1 MEVLVAPSL
10 LAADFAD
17 LLGEMD
23 MINRSDADWLHL
35 DVMDGVFV
43 PNISFGFPVMQAVA
57 RLCHKPLDVHLMLT
71 HPDRFVKRF
80 VDAGANS
87 ISIHI
92 EASCDVNATLTAIRT
107 RGLLAGLVLKPATQ
121 ANALR
126 PYLGNFD
133 YVLCMTVEPGYGG
146 QTFMADM
153 LPKIRQI
160 RQMSDAAAEPF
171 PIMVDGGI
179 GNETAAQCAAA
190 GATQFVAGSS
200 LYSAPDMAAAI
211 TAMRAATEAA
221 RTSGIP
227 VQP

>member
-1 MEVLVAPSL
+1 MFS
-10 LAADFAD
+10 ADFGRLAD
-17 LLGEMD
+17 GARLAE
-23 MINRSDADWLHL
+23 RSGADELHL
-35 DVMDGVFV
+35 DVMDGHFV
-43 PNISFGFPVMQAVA
+43 PNLSFGPDVVASIRRAVEM
-57 RLCHKPLDVHLMLT
+57 PLDVHLMLT